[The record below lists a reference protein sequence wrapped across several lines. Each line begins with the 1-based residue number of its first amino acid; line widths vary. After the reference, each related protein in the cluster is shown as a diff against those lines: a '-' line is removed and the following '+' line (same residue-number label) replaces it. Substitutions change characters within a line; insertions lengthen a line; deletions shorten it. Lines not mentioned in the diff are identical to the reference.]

1 MKKQNLSAA
10 SLCNP
15 GLSSCRGFGYKCAM
29 KHHRYVVAAILS
41 ALVVTLGVAASW
53 IYYSWRDHSED
64 AVIVAAARRYG
75 VESALVKA
83 VMWRESWFNP
93 RARGGHGELGL
104 MQITE
109 TAANEWA
116 ESAGVKNFQPEHL
129 LDPATNAFAG
139 TFYLGK
145 LLKRYPNTDNPT
157 AYALADYNAGRT
169 HVLRWNKGAA
179 ATNSAAFL
187 AQMDFPGT
195 KKYILAILRRRLHY
209 RADFP
214 AEDAGN

>member
-1 MKKQNLSAA
+1 
-10 SLCNP
+10 
-15 GLSSCRGFGYKCAM
+15 M
-29 KHHRYVVAAILS
+29 KHHRYVVAAILA
-41 ALVVTLGVAASW
+41 ALVVMLGVAAFW
-53 IYYSWRDHSED
+53 IYYGWRDHSED

-75 VESALVKA
+75 VEPALVKA

-116 ESAGVKNFQPEHL
+116 EAAGVKNFQPEQL
-129 LDPATNAFAG
+129 LDPVTNANAG

-145 LLKRYPNTDNPT
+145 LLKRYPHTDNPA

-214 AEDAGN
+214 AAGAGD

>member
-1 MKKQNLSAA
+1 
-10 SLCNP
+10 
-15 GLSSCRGFGYKCAM
+15 M
-29 KHHRYVVAAILS
+29 KHHRYVVAAILA
-41 ALVVTLGVAASW
+41 ALAATLSVAAFW
-53 IYYSWRDHSED
+53 FYYSWRDHSED
-64 AVIVAAARRYG
+64 AVILASARRYG
-75 VESALVKA
+75 VEPALVKA

-93 RARGGHGELGL
+93 LARGGHGEFGL

-116 ESAGVKNFQPEHL
+116 EAAGVKNFQPEHL
-129 LDPATNAFAG
+129 LNPATNAFAG
-139 TFYLGK
+139 TFYLAK
-145 LLKRYPNTDNPT
+145 LLKRYPHTDNPT

-187 AQMDFPGT
+187 TQMDFPGT
-195 KKYILAILRRRLHY
+195 KKYILAILKRRLHY

-214 AEDAGN
+214 AAGAGD